1 MEKKQPIKSVV
12 LRSGKRTFFFDI
24 NLAANNNK
32 YLKITELTIVGEGQP
47 PKRNSFLLFTEDL
60 KNFQEKLNELSSE
73 LN

>member
-12 LRSGKRTFFFDI
+12 LRSGKRTFFFDV
-24 NLAANNNK
+24 NLASNNNK

-47 PKRNSFLLFTEDL
+47 PKRNSFLLFGQDL
-60 KNFQEKLNELSSE
+60 KSFQEKLMEVAPE